1 MKVGIMGGTFDPIHQ
16 GHLLAAER
24 AREEA
29 GLDEVWFMP
38 SSTPPHKPNAPKAS
52 AEQRLR
58 MVEAAISDNR
68 HFRAETLEIRRGGTS
83 YTVDTIREL
92 KLQYPGIDFFYIIG
106 ADMVQYLPNWV
117 RIGELVGMIKFIGL
131 ARPGYSSEVGLLP
144 VSIRGSVLSASMP
157 QVGISS
163 TMIRDMRKSGKSV
176 RYLVPDPVLF
186 YIEENRLYES

>member
-1 MKVGIMGGTFDPIHQ
+1 
-16 GHLLAAER
+16 
-24 AREEA
+24 
-29 GLDEVWFMP
+29 
-38 SSTPPHKPNAPKAS
+38 
-52 AEQRLR
+52 
-58 MVEAAISDNR
+58 
-68 HFRAETLEIRRGGTS
+68 
-83 YTVDTIREL
+83 
-92 KLQYPGIDFFYIIG
+92 
-106 ADMVQYLPNWV
+106 MVQYLPNWV

>member
-1 MKVGIMGGTFDPIHQ
+1 
-16 GHLLAAER
+16 
-24 AREEA
+24 
-29 GLDEVWFMP
+29 
-38 SSTPPHKPNAPKAS
+38 
-52 AEQRLR
+52 
-58 MVEAAISDNR
+58 
-68 HFRAETLEIRRGGTS
+68 
-83 YTVDTIREL
+83 
-92 KLQYPGIDFFYIIG
+92 
-106 ADMVQYLPNWV
+106 MVQYLPNWV

-186 YIEENRLYES
+186 YIEENRL

>member
-1 MKVGIMGGTFDPIHQ
+1 
-16 GHLLAAER
+16 
-24 AREEA
+24 
-29 GLDEVWFMP
+29 
-38 SSTPPHKPNAPKAS
+38 
-52 AEQRLR
+52 
-58 MVEAAISDNR
+58 
-68 HFRAETLEIRRGGTS
+68 
-83 YTVDTIREL
+83 
-92 KLQYPGIDFFYIIG
+92 
-106 ADMVQYLPNWV
+106 MVQYLPNWV

-144 VSIRGSVLSASMP
+144 ISIRGSVLSASMP